1 MAREPRKDD
10 GRHGR
15 AEGTGDQ
22 PGHYLRV
29 YPDPVLRLVAKPV
42 REFDRRLRDLVA
54 EMIEIMYDSDG
65 IGLAAPQIGVSLR
78 VFVVDVPEADG
89 RSAKEG
95 AHGGPDSLP
104 NPPTATDGPMVCINP
119 EITFAP
125 GGVTPFE
132 EGCLSLPEIRGE
144 VLRPP
149 VVTLRAFD
157 VEGHE
162 YTRRGAGL
170 LSRCWQHELDHL
182 DGVLIIDKMTQ
193 SSRLK
198 NKGAIRA
205 LEREAE

>member
-1 MAREPRKDD
+1 MARETRKDD
-10 GRHGR
+10 GRQGH
-15 AEGTGDQ
+15 AEGQGDG
-22 PGHYLRV
+22 PGYYLRV

-78 VFVVDVPEADG
+78 VFVVDVPPADG

-95 AHGGPDSLP
+95 EDGA
-104 NPPTATDGPMVCINP
+104 PPTATDGPMVCINP

-149 VVTLRAFD
+149 TVTLRAFD
-157 VEGHE
+157 VEGRE
-162 YTRRGAGL
+162 YTQRGAGL

-193 SSRLK
+193 GSRLK